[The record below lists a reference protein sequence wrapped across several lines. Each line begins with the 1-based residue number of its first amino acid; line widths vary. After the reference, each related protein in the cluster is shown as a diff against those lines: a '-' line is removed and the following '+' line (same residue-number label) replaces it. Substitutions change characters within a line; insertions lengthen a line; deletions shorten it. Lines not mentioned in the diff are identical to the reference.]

1 MKITKIAL
9 FVAFLIISSIA
20 SSSENGKVY
29 LFSYFKGNGED
40 GLHLAYSRDGYKFTA
55 LNNDKSFLTPLVGIS
70 KLMRDPCIIRT
81 PDGTFHMV
89 WTAGWTERGIGYSSS
104 IDLINWTEQKYIMV
118 MEKEPTARNCWAP
131 EIIYDEKT
139 RQFLIIWSTTIP
151 GRFPDTEKA
160 GDTGYNHRIYSVTT
174 KDFVTFPE
182 TKLFYD
188 KGFNVIDAT
197 INKKGRNYIMF
208 VKDETRNPPQKNI
221 KITTSKNLYGPYS
234 TPSAPISGNYWSE
247 GPSSIK
253 IGDTWF
259 VYFDKYVE
267 KKMGAVISK
276 DLKTWEDISDK
287 VTFPDGMRHGTLFEG
302 DEKILIALLKDSP
315 DDQVQTKSKEA
326 LKNAS
331 VFYNVK
337 EFGAKG
343 DSLALD
349 TDAINKAI
357 DAAASKGGGTVCFPA
372 GNYLSFSIHL
382 KSNITL
388 HLDNGAILI
397 AADPLKGQG
406 GFDPPET
413 NPFDMYQDFGHS
425 HWHNSLIW
433 GENIDN
439 IVIEGHGMIVGNGL
453 TRSGR
458 TTPGLGNKAIALK
471 LCRNVTLKD
480 FSVLK
485 GGHFCLLATGVD
497 NMTIDNVKLDTNR
510 DGFDIDCCRHVRISN
525 CSVNSPF
532 DDAIVLKSSFGLG
545 FPRVTED
552 VTITNCSVSGF
563 DIGTFLNGTYQKKEY
578 DRVPDRGV
586 VTGRIK
592 FGTESNGGFRNITI
606 SNCTFEFCRGLAI
619 ETVDGGILEDVIVTN
634 VTMRDVM
641 GAPFFLRLGARMR
654 GPEGTPVGKLRR
666 VNISNVIVY
675 SANPDYTSLLLGIPG
690 YDIEDIKLRNLTI
703 LVRGGAP
710 KEQAEIFV
718 PELEKTY
725 PDPQEFGKIPAYG
738 FFIRHAKNVEMV
750 NVELKLENEDFRPP
764 FILEDVKGA
773 SFINV
778 KADHSEGIPSFV
790 LKNVSDFNTLNCG
803 SLPDKKIIKTTT
815 IKF

>member
-1 MKITKIAL
+1 MKKAL
-9 FVAFLIISSIA
+9 FFCLLSLSLLLYGQEQEKI
-20 SSSENGKVY
+20 Y
-29 LFSYFKGNGED
+29 LFSFFKGNGQD
-40 GLHLAYSRDGYKFTA
+40 GLHLAYSRDGLNFTA
-55 LNNDKSFLTPLVGIS
+55 LNNDKSFLTPLVGVS
-70 KLMRDPCIIRT
+70 KLMRDPCRIRT

-104 IDLINWTEQKYIMV
+104 KDLINWSEQKYFRV
-118 MEKEPTARNCWAP
+118 MEKEPAA
-131 EIIYDEKT
+131 
-139 RQFLIIWSTTIP
+139 L
-151 GRFPDTEKA
+151 
-160 GDTGYNHRIYSVTT
+160 
-174 KDFVTFPE
+174 
-182 TKLFYD
+182 
-188 KGFNVIDAT
+188 
-197 INKKGRNYIMF
+197 NY
-208 VKDETRNPPQKNI
+208 R
-221 KITTSKNLYGPYS
+221 
-234 TPSAPISGNYWSE
+234 AE

-253 IGDTWF
+253 IGKTRYA
-259 VYFDKYVE
+259 YFDKYTE
-267 KKMGAVISK
+267 KKMGAVISN
-276 DLKTWEDISDK
+276 DLKTRDDISDR
-287 VTFPDGMRHGTLFEG
+287 VTFPEGVRHGTVFEG
-302 DEKILIALLKDSP
+302 DKEILSGLLNLSRIAVDNP
-315 DDQVQTKSKEA
+315 AAKSETDHIPGY
-326 LKNAS
+326 
-331 VFYNVK
+331 YNVRD
-337 EFGAKG
+337 FGAKG
-343 DSLALD
+343 DSLTLD

-357 DAAASKGGGTVCFPA
+357 DEAASKGGGTVYFPA

-388 HLDNGAILI
+388 HLDNGAVLV
-397 AADPLKGQG
+397 AADPSKGEG
-406 GFDPPET
+406 GFDPPEP
-413 NPFDMYQDFGHS
+413 NAFDLFQDFGHS

-433 GENIDN
+433 GENLKN
-439 IVIEGHGMIVGNGL
+439 IAITGHGRIVGNGL

-471 LCRNVTLKD
+471 LCRNVILKD
-480 FSVLK
+480 FTILR

-510 DGFDIDCCRHVRISN
+510 DGFDIDCCRHVRMSN

-532 DDAIVLKSSFGLG
+532 DDAIVLKSSYGLG

-563 DIGTFLNGTYQKKEY
+563 DIGTFLDGTYRKKEY

-619 ETVDGGILEDVIVTN
+619 ETVDGGILEDIIVTN

-654 GPEGTPVGKLRR
+654 GPEGIPVGKLRR
-666 VNISNVIVY
+666 VTISNVIVY

-690 YDIEDIKLRNLTI
+690 YDIEDIKLSNLTI
-703 LVRGGAP
+703 LVKGGAP
-710 KEQAEIFV
+710 KEQAEITV
-718 PELEKTY
+718 PELEKIY

-778 KADHSEGIPSFV
+778 KAAHSEGIPSFI
-790 LKNVSDFNTLNCG
+790 LKNVSGFKTVNYGT
-803 SLPDKKIIKTTT
+803 LPDKKITKTTST
-815 IKF
+815 KF